1 MKAILR
7 WGTALLSLLLLTSAS
22 HAQYQ
27 LVSPVFKTPF
37 PSVPSPSNMTGFY
50 LMDAYGRWS
59 GPHYYLVPPHPPTRG
74 VLPGPIGQ
82 AIMSGNLP
90 HELLMNKQAM
100 AATLEGMPMLG
111 KHGEQQGA
119 PPQQQQEQQGG
130 MGPYPTLGTAA
141 MQQYGT
147 MQMPHQAMATGQYAM
162 PMPYAAAIPYQGMQ
176 APMGYGPKPMMWAPY
191 PGQAQPAPM
200 PMPYPMPMQGQS
212 NLQATYWKGSNGIW
226 QVQNAPLPQGG
237 PAPFTT
243 IPGFQPGVLGTMPP
257 MPGQHPGLGM
267 MPTIPGTHPGLG
279 TMPPM
284 PPGPGMLP
292 PPPNVGGG
300 APGFGP
306 MQQFNPMQP
315 FPPMQRFDPMS
326 PLQGPQPRFDQ
337 MQLPRMDPMPPQA
350 PAPGGSAYPVHPFT
364 RSPRDFFMWGDVME
378 QERARANRPFP
389 VP

>member
-37 PSVPSPSNMTGFY
+37 PSVPSPSNSSGIY
-50 LMDAYGRWS
+50 LMDAYGRWT
-59 GPHYYLVPPHPPTRG
+59 GPHYYLVPPHQPFGG

-82 AIMSGNLP
+82 AIMSGYLP
-90 HELLMNKQAM
+90 HELLMDKQAM
-100 AATLEGMPMLG
+100 AATLEGVPTLG
-111 KHGEQQGA
+111 KHGKPQQAAPQQPPHGGHGGHGA
-119 PPQQQQEQQGG
+119 PGS
-130 MGPYPTLGTAA
+130 YPTLGTAA

-162 PMPYAAAIPYQGMQ
+162 PMPYAGAMPYQGMQ

-191 PGQAQPAPM
+191 PGQVQPAP
-200 PMPYPMPMQGQS
+200 YPMQGQPH
-212 NLQATYWKGSNGIW
+212 ATHWKASNGIW
-226 QVQNAPLPQGG
+226 QVQNAPMPHGK

-257 MPGQHPGLGM
+257 MPGQHPGLGA
-267 MPTIPGTHPGLG
+267 
-279 TMPPM
+279 MPPM
-284 PPGPGMLP
+284 QGMNPGPMMM
-292 PPPNVGGG
+292 PPPNLGG
-300 APGFGP
+300 APGMGSMQQFPP
-306 MQQFNPMQP
+306 MQQFN
-315 FPPMQRFDPMS
+315 PMS
-326 PLQGPQPRFDQ
+326 PLQGPQPRFDP
-337 MQLPRMDPMPPQA
+337 MQLPSMGAMQPQA
-350 PAPGGSAYPVHPFT
+350 PPNAGGSAYPVHPFT
-364 RSPRDFFMWGDVME
+364 RSPRDFFMWGEVME